1 MFHMPAETTKKITK
15 KLDSLLL
22 DPSALECPK
31 CLNLSVHPMTVQPMT
46 EAQSKKYVGA
56 LSKGENS
63 FTEQN
68 KDELENLTA
77 DKLPPLPLW
86 AFAKSRKRRGR
97 FNAMISID
105 HNNQHR

>member
-1 MFHMPAETTKKITK
+1 MFHMPAKTTKKITK
-15 KLDSLLL
+15 KLDSMLL
-22 DPSALECPK
+22 DPLALGCHK
-31 CLNLSVHPMTVQPMT
+31 CINLSGHPMT
-46 EAQSKKYVGA
+46 EAQAKERVGA

-97 FNAMISID
+97 FNAMLSTD
-105 HNNQHR
+105 NNNQHR

>member
-1 MFHMPAETTKKITK
+1 MMFHMPAETTKKITK

-22 DPSALECPK
+22 DPIALCPK
-31 CLNLSVHPMTVQPMT
+31 CLNLSVQLSVHPMT
-46 EAQSKKYVGA
+46 EAQAKEHVGA